1 VSEAGDKLEHLEWA
15 IRSRAAN
22 QQCCLRIL
30 KLFANYP
37 EFWRTKKFSRAAQE
51 LVAISFSLW
60 RAAFLAEKTGKRGAV
75 FAHGRDFLERLIEDN
90 SISYPQDKTAREW
103 TFNFYTRNARFSLEF
118 LAKYWDQVPLYKGDT
133 RNAIQ
138 RWDYCQS
145 LLDQA
150 VVSFEGL
157 LKAKKKAQN
166 DRTKAKDV
174 RRGAKQRRA
183 KVRQLTLAGR
193 AGQ

>member
-1 VSEAGDKLEHLEWA
+1 
-15 IRSRAAN
+15 
-22 QQCCLRIL
+22 
-30 KLFANYP
+30 
-37 EFWRTKKFSRAAQE
+37 
-51 LVAISFSLW
+51 LW
-60 RAAFLAEKTGKRGAV
+60 RAAFLAEKTGRRGAV

-90 SISYPQDKTAREW
+90 SISYPQDKIAREW

-118 LAKYWDQVPLYKGDT
+118 LAKYWKDEVPLYKGDT

-150 VVSFEGL
+150 VVNFEEL
-157 LKAKKKAQN
+157 LKAKKKAQD
-166 DRTKAKDV
+166 DRTKARDV
-174 RRGAKQRRA
+174 RQGAKQRHA
-183 KVRQLTLAGR
+183 KVRRLTLADR